1 MELGQNRSRDASN
14 RVERDHGVD
23 SGLAQSAAETYFVC
37 FLPSLNPLPWWQRWT
52 KSSVCSSFEARKSA
66 QLRTEDGDAFERRLW
81 RHLGSS
87 RRSSCPTRASGGPRT
102 ERGRGGATHLEQN
115 AIPAR
120 TRSCRPPSA
129 HSPPRRGQEGG
140 GRRPTDGVLLF
151 GIFLDVFFREGQEV

>member
-1 MELGQNRSRDASN
+1 MGFFRRTWPDSKLRGIYSTDSRPRGICAKRRRN
-14 RVERDHGVD
+14 LFCLLPTLTQPPPLVAEVD
-23 SGLAQSAAETYFVC
+23 KV
-37 FLPSLNPLPWWQRWT
+37 
-52 KSSVCSSFEARKSA
+52 KCSSFEARKSA

-87 RRSSCPTRASGGPRT
+87 RRSSCPTRASSGPRT